1 MSREPPGTNPL
12 DLPSWFFDAQLV
24 INKAPFKLSLAKLIK
39 YKGWNYKDIK
49 VDMELIRNVVTFH
62 GLESSKW
69 RSINPLSL
77 RFSHRVVTSLYDA
90 MRYLLE

>member
-1 MSREPPGTNPL
+1 MSKEPSLTSPN
-12 DLPSWFFDAQLV
+12 DLPGWMFDGQFV
-24 INKAPFKLSLAKLIK
+24 INKGPFRLSLAKLVK

-69 RSINPLSL
+69 RTVNPLAL
-77 RFSHRVVTSLYDA
+77 RF
-90 MRYLLE
+90 